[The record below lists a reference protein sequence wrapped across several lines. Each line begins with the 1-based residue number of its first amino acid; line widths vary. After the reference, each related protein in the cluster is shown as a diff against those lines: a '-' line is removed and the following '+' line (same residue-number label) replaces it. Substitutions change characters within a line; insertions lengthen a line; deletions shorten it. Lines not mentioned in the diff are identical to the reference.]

1 MAYREDK
8 DHNRDHGRQQK
19 SYGDSQQGGER
30 DENNRQGRS
39 YHGLHHTTA
48 KALLAATAAGIK
60 SGAAATRGVTTHPI
74 NLSQATTISGET
86 LRAPCAEVEM
96 WSGGTCSACTE
107 NARPSPKEKA
117 YTFDANAI

>member
-19 SYGDSQQGGER
+19 SYGDSQKVANATR
-30 DENNRQGRS
+30 TAARAV
-39 YHGLHHTTA
+39 HALHHTTA
-48 KALLAATAAGIK
+48 KALLAATTAGIK

-96 WSGGTCSACTE
+96 WSGGTCSVCTE